1 MSLPVKDWKANNIYG
16 IIIYSEFKENMSI
29 HPGYV
34 YVNSDNNIKDEE
46 SKEDNIYEKL
56 FSSLFKSV
64 PANVDV
70 IVSAF
75 CRKKKSK

>member
-1 MSLPVKDWKANNIYG
+1 MR
-16 IIIYSEFKENMSI
+16 I

-34 YVNSDNNIKDEE
+34 YVNSDNNIKGEE

-64 PANVDV
+64 PANINVL
-70 IVSAF
+70 VSAF
-75 CRKKKSK
+75 CRMKKSKQFDFNPLDKASKNQVLPCFRRM